1 MTQCGSV
8 TFTNPDDYQAAIGIS
23 GASFTLL
30 LTGSTAF
37 KARLTWLQ
45 LRHLHL
51 LSARE
56 SVPRIACVTLPP
68 ARAFVSL
75 PVSANAAL
83 IWGGVELRSGDIV
96 FHSRGER
103 IHQWTKGRS
112 KWGLISLPH
121 RQLALYGKALTGL
134 DLAAPQIGQ
143 VIRLPPSVV
152 ARLLDLHSSASRL
165 AEAKPEVV
173 AEEGA
178 AQGLEQEFIHAL
190 VNCLTADDAYGNH
203 FVKRHQADILLRL
216 EDAMTDNPGRRP
228 STADLSVELGVTERT
243 LRACCAELLGISPGR
258 YLRLRRLN
266 MKRAIRRRVDLT
278 TSPVA
283 KIAHG

>member
-8 TFTNPDDYQAAIGIS
+8 AFTDPDDYQAAIGMS
-23 GASFTLL
+23 GASLTLI
-30 LTGSTAF
+30 LTGSAAF
-37 KARLTWLQ
+37 KARLTWLT

-68 ARAFVSL
+68 ARAYVSF
-75 PVSANAAL
+75 PVSASVPL

-134 DLAAPQIGQ
+134 DLAAPQIGR

-152 ARLLDLHSSASRL
+152 APLLDLHSRASRL
-165 AEAKPEVV
+165 AEAKPEVI

-178 AQGLEQEFIHAL
+178 ARGMELEFIHAL
-190 VNCLTADDAYGNH
+190 VNCLTADDAYGNL
-203 FVKRHQADILLRL
+203 FIKRHQADILLRL
-216 EDAMTDNPGRRP
+216 EDALRDNPGRRP
-228 STADLSVELGVTERT
+228 SAADLSAELGVTERT
-243 LRACCAELLGISPGR
+243 LRACCSELLGLSPCR
-258 YLRLRRLN
+258 YLRLRRLK
-266 MKRAIRRRVDLT
+266 MKPAARRRADLT
-278 TSPVA
+278 TSRVA